1 MFESSEGVTFYLV
14 KTWWFGKKKHNF
26 QPKKIVRAV
35 VFDISFLFYAYSTYM
50 KIYVQFQIY
59 KGAPNPAVVC
69 HIKVAHP
76 HFCWPEGQMSA
87 AKFYLFFKSFT
98 KTIFGKILCKHH
110 QHFKRTEYCKTLK
123 ANCWSPVGVED
134 LELVKLWSIDAN

>member
-1 MFESSEGVTFYLV
+1 
-14 KTWWFGKKKHNF
+14 
-26 QPKKIVRAV
+26 
-35 VFDISFLFYAYSTYM
+35 M

-87 AKFYLFFKSFT
+87 AKFFQSFT
-98 KTIFGKILCKHH
+98 KTIFWQNLMQASLALQKN
-110 QHFKRTEYCKTLK
+110 KTLK
-123 ANCWSPVGVED
+123 AN
-134 LELVKLWSIDAN
+134 